1 MTNEDHHQD
10 VRHTWFTEILTT
22 ALNDLA
28 HAERVITA
36 YAAQQPDG
44 FIAWG
49 MAEGE
54 AVQAHQALRQAPSLH
69 TTPPTDHTEA
79 DATADALFHLAT
91 TVSQSL
97 VRAAELTG
105 DPDDKMACLQA
116 ALHAGRLRD
125 TLR

>member
-1 MTNEDHHQD
+1 MTHDHHQD
-10 VRHTWFTEILTT
+10 VRHTWFTEILNTT
-22 ALNDLA
+22 LNDLA

-54 AVQAHQALRQAPSLH
+54 AVQAHQALRQAPSLR
-69 TTPPTDHTEA
+69 TPLPTDHTEV
-79 DATADALFHLAT
+79 DATADALFNLASKA
-91 TVSQSL
+91 SQSL
-97 VRAAELTG
+97 VRAAELAG

-116 ALHAGRLRD
+116 ALHASRLRD

>member
-1 MTNEDHHQD
+1 MTHEDQHQD
-10 VRHTWFTEILTT
+10 VRHNWFTEILTT

-28 HAERVITA
+28 HAERVITS

-54 AVQAHQALRQAPSLH
+54 AVQAHQALRQAPALH
-69 TTPPTDHTEA
+69 AAPPTDHTEA
-79 DATADALFHLAT
+79 NATADTLFNLAT
-91 TVSQSL
+91 KAAQSL
-97 VRAAELTG
+97 VRAAELAA

-125 TLR
+125 ALR

>member
-1 MTNEDHHQD
+1 MTHDHHQD
-10 VRHTWFTEILTT
+10 VRHTWFTEILNTT
-22 ALNDLA
+22 LNDLA

-54 AVQAHQALRQAPSLH
+54 AVQAHQALRQAPSLR
-69 TTPPTDHTEA
+69 TTLPTDHNEV
-79 DATADALFHLAT
+79 DATADALFNLASKA
-91 TVSQSL
+91 SQSL
-97 VRAAELTG
+97 VRAAELAG

-116 ALHAGRLRD
+116 ALHASRLRD

>member
-1 MTNEDHHQD
+1 MPHERHHDD
-10 VRHTWFTEILTT
+10 VRHTWFTEILTS

-28 HAERVITA
+28 HAERVITS

-69 TTPPTDHTEA
+69 ATPPADHTEA
-79 DATADALFHLAT
+79 NATADALFNLASNA
-91 TVSQSL
+91 SQSL
-97 VRAAELTG
+97 VRAAELAA